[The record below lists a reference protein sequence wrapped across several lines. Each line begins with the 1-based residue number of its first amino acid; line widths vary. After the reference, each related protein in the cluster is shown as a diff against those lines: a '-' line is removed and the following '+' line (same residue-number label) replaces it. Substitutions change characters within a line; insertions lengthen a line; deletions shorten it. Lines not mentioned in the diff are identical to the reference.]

1 MEFYE
6 DHKGKIFSYL
16 MRMTAGDY
24 DLSQDI
30 MQESFTRY
38 LEHYGKE
45 NQSPP
50 LLYAIA
56 RNILIDHDRRLRYRQ
71 PLVKDHQDTSIS
83 QESDFMV
90 REEYRRV
97 LSGLQRLEKG
107 EKDILTLVVSGDLS
121 YRQIASIV
129 GMSEANVKV
138 KVHRARIKLRKILE
152 EGDI

>member
-30 MQESFTRY
+30 MQESYTRY
-38 LEHYGKE
+38 LEHYGAE
-45 NQSPP
+45 NPSLS

-56 RNILIDHDRRLRYRQ
+56 RNALIDHERRMRGREVVREEYR
-71 PLVKDHQDTSIS
+71 DDSGN
-83 QESDFMV
+83 QEHSFMV

-97 LSGLQRLEKG
+97 LSGFRGLEKD

-138 KVHRARIKLRKILE
+138 KVHRARIKLKRILE
-152 EGDI
+152 EGDT

>member
-1 MEFYE
+1 MDFYE

-24 DLSQDI
+24 DLSRDI
-30 MQESFTRY
+30 VQESYTRH
-38 LEHYGKE
+38 LEHYGQE
-45 NQSPP
+45 NRSLS
-50 LLYAIA
+50 LLYTIA
-56 RNILIDHDRRLRYRQ
+56 RNALIDHKRRMRGREPVREEYR
-71 PLVKDHQDTSIS
+71 DDSGN
-83 QESDFMV
+83 QEHSFIV

-97 LSGLQRLEKG
+97 LSGFRGLEKD

-129 GMSEANVKV
+129 GISEANVKV
-138 KVHRARIKLRKILE
+138 KVHRARIKLKRILE

>member
-24 DLSQDI
+24 ELSRDI
-30 MQESFTRY
+30 MQESYTRH
-38 LEHYGKE
+38 LEHYGQE
-45 NQSPP
+45 NRSLS
-50 LLYAIA
+50 LLYTIA
-56 RNILIDHDRRLRYRQ
+56 RNALIDHERRMRGREPVREEYR
-71 PLVKDHQDTSIS
+71 DDSGN
-83 QESDFMV
+83 QEHSFMV

-97 LSGLQRLEKG
+97 LSGFRGLEKD
-107 EKDILTLVVSGDLS
+107 EKDILNLVVSGDLS

-129 GMSEANVKV
+129 GISEANVKI
-138 KVHRARIKLRKILE
+138 KVHRSRIKLKRILE

>member
-30 MQESFTRY
+30 MQESYTRY
-38 LEHYGKE
+38 LEHYGTE
-45 NQSPP
+45 NRSLS

-56 RNILIDHDRRLRYRQ
+56 RNALIDHERRSRHRE
-71 PLVKDHQDTSIS
+71 PIGEGHKDNSIS
-83 QESDFMV
+83 QETSIMV

-97 LSGLQRLEKG
+97 LSGFQNLEKD

-121 YRQIASIV
+121 YRQIASII
-129 GMSEANVKV
+129 GISEANVKV
-138 KVHRARIKLRKILE
+138 KVHRARIKLKRILE

>member
-6 DHKGKIFSYL
+6 DHKEKIFSYL

-30 MQESFTRY
+30 MQESYTRY
-38 LEHYGKE
+38 LEHYGTE
-45 NQSPP
+45 NRSLS

-56 RNILIDHDRRLRYRQ
+56 RNTLIDHERRSRYRE
-71 PLVKDHQDTSIS
+71 PIGEGHKDNSIS
-83 QESDFMV
+83 QETSFLV

-97 LSGLQRLEKG
+97 LSGFQKLEKD

-129 GMSEANVKV
+129 GISEANVKV
-138 KVHRARIKLRKILE
+138 KVHRARIKLKRILE

>member
-30 MQESFTRY
+30 MQESYTRY
-38 LEHYGKE
+38 LEHYGTE
-45 NQSPP
+45 NPSLS
-50 LLYAIA
+50 LLYTIA
-56 RNILIDHDRRLRYRQ
+56 RNALIDYERRMRGREVVRAEYR
-71 PLVKDHQDTSIS
+71 DDSGN
-83 QESDFMV
+83 QEHRFMV

-97 LSGLQRLEKG
+97 LSGFRGLEKD
-107 EKDILTLVVSGDLS
+107 EKDILTLVVSGGLS

-129 GMSEANVKV
+129 GISETNVKV
-138 KVHRARIKLRKILE
+138 KVHRARIKLKRILE
-152 EGDI
+152 EGDT

>member
-30 MQESFTRY
+30 MQESYTRY
-38 LEHYGKE
+38 LEHYGTE
-45 NQSPP
+45 SPSIS

-56 RNILIDHDRRLRYRQ
+56 RNALIDHERRSRYQQ
-71 PLVKDHQDTSIS
+71 PIEQNHKDTSVS
-83 QESDFMV
+83 QETGFMI

-97 LSGLQRLEKG
+97 LSAFQELEKD
-107 EKDILTLVVSGDLS
+107 EKDILTLVVSGDVS

-129 GMSEANVKV
+129 GISEANVKV
-138 KVHRARIKLRKILE
+138 KVHRARIKLKRILE

>member
-30 MQESFTRY
+30 MQESYTRY
-38 LEHYGKE
+38 LEHYGME
-45 NQSPP
+45 NRSIS
-50 LLYAIA
+50 LLYTIA
-56 RNILIDHDRRLRYRQ
+56 RNTIIDHERRFRYRQ
-71 PLVKDHQDTSIS
+71 PIGQDHKDTSIS
-83 QESDFMV
+83 QEAGFMV

-97 LSGLQRLEKG
+97 LSAFQGLEKN
-107 EKDILTLVVSGDLS
+107 ERDILTLVVSGDVS
-121 YRQIASIV
+121 YRQIASII
-129 GMSEANVKV
+129 GISEANVKV
-138 KVHRARIKLRKILE
+138 KVHRARIKLKRILE